1 MAAEMPEVPRVSQ
14 FIEPLTRPE
23 AEIEARIEEATSV
36 TPPPGP
42 MSTLS
47 RVAES
52 VEAAKPPAPPAGGS
66 SPSSLPRLPPIGG
79 GRRESEES
87 EVEGT
92 RKIKRSISA
101 KAF

>member
-1 MAAEMPEVPRVSQ
+1 MATPEVPKVSE

-23 AEIEARIEEATSV
+23 EEFEARVEEATRV

-52 VEAAKPPAPPAGGS
+52 VERARPPAPPTGGS
-66 SPSSLPRLPPIGG
+66 SSSSLLRLPPIGG
-79 GRRESEES
+79 EKRSEES

-92 RKIKRSISA
+92 RKIKRSVSA
-101 KAF
+101 RAF